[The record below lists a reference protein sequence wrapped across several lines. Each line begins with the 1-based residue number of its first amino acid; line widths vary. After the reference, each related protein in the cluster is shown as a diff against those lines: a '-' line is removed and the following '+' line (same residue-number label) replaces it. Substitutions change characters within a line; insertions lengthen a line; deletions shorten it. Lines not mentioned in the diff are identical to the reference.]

1 MADETEETKEED
13 AQAVTKGKKTKIVT
27 EKPTQESLS
36 EELYATVDE
45 IKSWKQ
51 KRIDNAEPFE
61 VPGTG
66 KYFLIASADTASMY
80 RAIVAELEGMTE
92 NRADWFEAVNDTL
105 LKTCVVK
112 PTLDDDAIAALKAS
126 DGQMVLAI
134 VTKCRQLS
142 GLEEGTVGAEN
153 FS

>member
-1 MADETEETKEED
+1 MADETQVDDT
-13 AQAVTKGKKTKIVT
+13 QIVT
-27 EKPTQESLS
+27 EKPTQEDLS
-36 EELYATVDE
+36 EEMYATVDE
-45 IKSWKQ
+45 IKAWRQ
-51 KRIDNAEPFE
+51 KRIDDAKPFE

-112 PTLDDDAIAALKAS
+112 PVLDDEAIAALKAS

-134 VTKCRQLS
+134 VTKCRQVS